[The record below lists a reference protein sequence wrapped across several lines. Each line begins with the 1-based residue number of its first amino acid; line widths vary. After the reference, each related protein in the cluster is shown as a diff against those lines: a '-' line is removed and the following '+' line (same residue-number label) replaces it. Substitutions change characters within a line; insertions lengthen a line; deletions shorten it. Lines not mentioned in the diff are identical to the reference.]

1 MQPVQHTIFT
11 QLLHMYEEVA
21 GSKIDLLTTLKGR
34 TACRYV
40 TSEIGNEQSL
50 REHVVSEK
58 DGKKGENN
66 KGKEWSVEQNMKKN
80 NLPR

>member
-11 QLLHMYEEVA
+11 QLMHMYEEFA
-21 GSKIDLLTTLKGR
+21 GSNIDLLTALKGR
-34 TACRYV
+34 TVVCRYV

-58 DGKKGENN
+58 DGKRVRII
-66 KGKEWSVEQNMKKN
+66 KGKNGV
-80 NLPR
+80 